1 MMRQGRSRAAFS
13 VLAAGAGLV
22 LSIVS
27 VQAQTPYDGI
37 WHVTIHTKN
46 GSCEPTASYPLTVTD
61 GVVSAA
67 GADVNG
73 KVGREGVVRV
83 SIQGVNANGQLSGQ
97 QGSGKWSGA
106 ANGVPCSGRWVAS
119 RQ

>member
-1 MMRQGRSRAAFS
+1 MRQGRSRAPFS
-13 VLAAGAGLV
+13 FLLATAALA
-22 LSIVS
+22 LSAIS
-27 VQAQTPYDGI
+27 AHARSPYDGT
-37 WHVTIHTKN
+37 WHVTIQTHT
-46 GSCEPTASYPLTVTD
+46 GACEPTASYPLTVTD

-67 GADVNG
+67 GAAVNG